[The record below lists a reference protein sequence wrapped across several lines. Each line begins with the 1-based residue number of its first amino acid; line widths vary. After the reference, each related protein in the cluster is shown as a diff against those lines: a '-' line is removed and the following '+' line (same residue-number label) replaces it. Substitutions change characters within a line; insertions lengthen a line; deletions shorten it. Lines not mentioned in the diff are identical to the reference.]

1 MVVVWSSSWPSRE
14 KRWPELLLLVTR
26 KLAKMSTGTIVD
38 RIDPFAKRS
47 LKKAG
52 DDGWVQL
59 LILNCWT
66 TFTLFTVCIFFW
78 QYSNMPTIQYLTFSL
93 SGPSSNDNIPKC
105 FNILLSLSVPPL
117 QLSGPSSN
125 DNIPKCFNILLSLSV
140 PPLSPLQL
148 SGPSSNDNIPKCF
161 NIYYFHCLCLLYKAI
176 FQQAYNIFPFSLS
189 VPSSIWQY
197 SNKPTIFHS
206 VHYLCYPQ

>member
-105 FNILLSLSVPPL
+105 FNILLSLSVP
-117 QLSGPSSN
+117 
-125 DNIPKCFNILLSLSV
+125 LLR
-140 PPLSPLQL
+140 L

>member
-105 FNILLSLSVPPL
+105 FNI
-117 QLSGPSSN
+117 
-125 DNIPKCFNILLSLSV
+125 
-140 PPLSPLQL
+140 
-148 SGPSSNDNIPKCF
+148 
-161 NIYYFHCLCLLYKAI
+161 YYFHCLCLLYKAI